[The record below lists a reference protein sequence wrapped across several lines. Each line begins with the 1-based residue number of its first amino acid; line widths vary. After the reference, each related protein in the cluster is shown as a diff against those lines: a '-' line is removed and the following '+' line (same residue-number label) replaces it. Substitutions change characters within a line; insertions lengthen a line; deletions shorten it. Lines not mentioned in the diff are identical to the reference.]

1 MEKEYRFLHFG
12 CWNNL
17 NKNNNLYGVMKKLKE
32 HTEEFPVKFVSISG
46 DNYYPDK
53 VKIKTPT
60 GKIKQKTIIQER
72 LNSGFDC
79 LPKGDFQ
86 YIMSMGNHDL
96 ETNLYLDGAVET
108 DCHILRSELAKKKRY
123 LFI

>member
-1 MEKEYRFLHFG
+1 MYRFLHFG

-17 NKNNNLYGVMKKLKE
+17 NEGNNLNGVMQQLKVF
-32 HTEEFPVKFVSISG
+32 TENSSVPVEFISISG

-96 ETNLYLDGAVET
+96 ETNLYLDGTVET
-108 DCHILRSELAKKKRY
+108 DCHILRS
-123 LFI
+123 